1 MYGTNLEILS
11 FNKIIEDNDE
21 NTFIILNGGSFN
33 IEVEN
38 KIKNSNIK
46 YLIL

>member
-1 MYGTNLEILS
+1 M
-11 FNKIIEDNDE
+11 IEDNNE
-21 NTFIILNGGSFN
+21 NTFIILNGGIFN